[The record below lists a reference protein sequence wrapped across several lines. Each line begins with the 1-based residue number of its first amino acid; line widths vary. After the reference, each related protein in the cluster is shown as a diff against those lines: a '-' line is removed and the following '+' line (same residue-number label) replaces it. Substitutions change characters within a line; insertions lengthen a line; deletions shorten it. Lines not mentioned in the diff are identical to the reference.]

1 MVVRPLKGYRSF
13 EDVLRSGR
21 RVTSGP
27 LLLAALPGQASER
40 QTMLGVGVPKRVA
53 RKAVTRNR
61 IKRLL
66 RLAFRTSCAGELA
79 RLEGAHVVCLWRNA
93 PEHPALIS
101 LPDVERHV
109 RLGIQKLLVKGLV

>member
-1 MVVRPLKGYRSF
+1 MVCRPLKGAHAFDY
-13 EDVLRSGR
+13 VMRSGR

-27 LLLAALPGQASER
+27 LLLAALPGQTSDQ
-40 QTMLGVGVPKRVA
+40 QTLLGVGVPKRVA

-66 RLAFRTSCAGELA
+66 RAAFQSSLAGGLTQLDG
-79 RLEGAHVVCLWRNA
+79 VKMVCLWRNA
-93 PEHPALIS
+93 PEHPALVT

-109 RLGIQKLLVKGLV
+109 RLGIQKLLVKGLG

>member
-27 LLLAALPGQASER
+27 LLLAALPGQDGESE
-40 QTMLGVGVPKRVA
+40 TLVGVGVPKRVA

-61 IKRLL
+61 IKRLM
-66 RLAFRTSCAGELA
+66 RVAVIGTLANDVPE
-79 RLEGAHVVCLWRNA
+79 LEGSRVVCLWRNA
-93 PEHPALIS
+93 PEHPAMIRLS
-101 LPDVERHV
+101 DVERHV
-109 RLGIQKLLVKGLV
+109 RNAVQKLTLKGRS

>member
-27 LLLAALPGQASER
+27 HLLAALPGQSTDQ
-40 QTMLGVGVPKRVA
+40 QTLLGVGVPKRVA

-66 RLAFRTSCAGELA
+66 RTAFDSTFAGGLPQLDGA
-79 RLEGAHVVCLWRNA
+79 RLVCLWRNA

-109 RLGIQKLLVKGLV
+109 RLGIQKLMIKGLA